1 MLSVPFSWVQRYK
14 NLFYPVSCCTIFWLA
29 PLGLAT
35 ENLNCAMFKGLQRP
49 LEFMGLQGR
58 YITWAAIT
66 AAVGILG
73 FMIVYAIAGF
83 IVGLVFAVAALST
96 GMAFI
101 MVKQRKG
108 LHTKKTDKGIF
119 VYANI
124 SKL

>member
-1 MLSVPFSWVQRYK
+1 MVQTRETETE
-14 NLFYPVSCCTIFWLA
+14 YP
-29 PLGLAT
+29 
-35 ENLNCAMFKGLQRP
+35 MFKGLQRP

-83 IVGLVFAVAALST
+83 IVGLVFTVVALST

>member
-1 MLSVPFSWVQRYK
+1 MAQT
-14 NLFYPVSCCTIFWLA
+14 NETEAEYPI
-29 PLGLAT
+29 
-35 ENLNCAMFKGLQRP
+35 FKGLQRP

-73 FMIVYAIAGF
+73 FMIMYAIAGF
-83 IVGLVFAVAALST
+83 IVGLVFAVVSISS
-96 GMAFI
+96 GIAFI

-108 LHTKKTDKGIF
+108 LHTKKSDKGIF
-119 VYANI
+119 VYATI

>member
-1 MLSVPFSWVQRYK
+1 MAQTK
-14 NLFYPVSCCTIFWLA
+14 ETETEYP
-29 PLGLAT
+29 
-35 ENLNCAMFKGLQRP
+35 MFKGLQRP

-83 IVGLVFAVAALST
+83 IVGLVFVVVALST

>member
-1 MLSVPFSWVQRYK
+1 MAQTK
-14 NLFYPVSCCTIFWLA
+14 ETETEYP
-29 PLGLAT
+29 
-35 ENLNCAMFKGLQRP
+35 MFKGLQRP

-66 AAVGILG
+66 AGVGILG

-83 IVGLVFAVAALST
+83 IVGLVFAVVALST
-96 GMAFI
+96 GMSFI

>member
-1 MLSVPFSWVQRYK
+1 
-14 NLFYPVSCCTIFWLA
+14 
-29 PLGLAT
+29 
-35 ENLNCAMFKGLQRP
+35 
-49 LEFMGLQGR
+49 
-58 YITWAAIT
+58 
-66 AAVGILG
+66 
-73 FMIVYAIAGF
+73 MIVYAIAGF
-83 IVGLVFAVAALST
+83 IVGLVFAVVALST

>member
-1 MLSVPFSWVQRYK
+1 MAQTK
-14 NLFYPVSCCTIFWLA
+14 ETETEYP
-29 PLGLAT
+29 
-35 ENLNCAMFKGLQRP
+35 MFKGLQRP

-83 IVGLVFAVAALST
+83 IVGLVFAVVALST
-96 GMAFI
+96 GMTFI
-101 MVKQRKG
+101 MVKQRRG